1 MKNVKEAT
9 KVVVEVLKES
19 GKDLLVYA
27 SVGAVVIKGL
37 REISKAKDYF
47 DKK

>member
-1 MKNVKEAT
+1 MLKNNEVVKT
-9 KVVVEVLKES
+9 VVGVVAEV

-27 SVGAVVIKGL
+27 SVGAVVVKAIK
-37 REISKAKDYF
+37 EIDKAKDYF